1 MVIPLKLG
9 HRHEIAGKQSIR
21 LHRRDRGI
29 ERRVAQPVTE
39 AHQVLR
45 ENCLYGNVR
54 AFGEI
59 RFHAF
64 GSGFVTIESIPL
76 IEQRRDA
83 ERERTVN
90 GAQFSL
96 TSHRWHIY
104 MSSNVDF

>member
-1 MVIPLKLG
+1 
-9 HRHEIAGKQSIR
+9 
-21 LHRRDRGI
+21 
-29 ERRVAQPVTE
+29 VTE

-64 GSGFVTIESIPL
+64 GSGFVTIESIPPNRVTS
-76 IEQRRDA
+76 RRRT
-83 ERERTVN
+83 REDGQWRPIL
-90 GAQFSL
+90 L

>member
-21 LHRRDRGI
+21 LHRRAHRGI

-64 GSGFVTIESIPL
+64 GSGFVTIERIPL

-90 GAQFSL
+90 GAQFS
-96 TSHRWHIY
+96 
-104 MSSNVDF
+104 

>member
-1 MVIPLKLG
+1 MLG
-9 HRHEIAGKQSIR
+9 NAAWSSLLNSDIGTRSQESNRYDFTGA
-21 LHRRDRGI
+21 DRGI

-64 GSGFVTIESIPL
+64 GSGFVTIESIPP
-76 IEQRRDA
+76 
-83 ERERTVN
+83 N
-90 GAQFSL
+90 
-96 TSHRWHIY
+96 
-104 MSSNVDF
+104 